1 MKITLEKKKIEAIQ
15 RMKTLKMHENPI
27 REFEKDSVLN
37 KSKHGGILYW
47 LDDKEKE
54 LVKKFEQKYN
64 AVVYHVIHNYT
75 DYGEMLSILYVSDE
89 KDEWEYDRED
99 LQSGYACAYV
109 INLDDDFCSEFG
121 SIGVRP
127 QFGGLVRTDIY

>member
-15 RMKTLKMHENPI
+15 RMKMLKMHENPI
-27 REFEKDSVLN
+27 REFEKDDVLN
-37 KSKHGGILYW
+37 KSEHGGMLYW

-64 AVVYHVIHNYT
+64 VLVYHVIHNYT
-75 DYGEMLSILYVSDE
+75 DIGEMFSMLYVSDE
-89 KDEWEYDRED
+89 QEEWEYDHED

-109 INLDDDFCSEFG
+109 INLDDDWCSEFG
-121 SIGVRP
+121 SIGIRT